1 MTSRDSLARLAL
13 RELADAPPEI
23 EPPSPG
29 DAEDAVAA
37 IARELAAVRARR
49 RRRGAVLASIA
60 VAAAAAAIA
69 VGVGSFAKNPGDVAK
84 VETVS
89 GGVVVMRGEDGVK
102 LGPGATVAKGDR
114 VVASAAASAT
124 LRLPKGT
131 ELRALAGAD
140 VLVVDQGRDEI
151 FELRA
156 GSVQL
161 HVAKLVSGDRFI
173 VRTSDSEVEVRGT
186 QFRVDVGPPCE
197 GTTTRVVV
205 TEGTVVVRH
214 GGAETHVTANQSWP
228 SHCETQAA
236 APTAPA
242 SALAVDPPPAVT
254 SARPI
259 VQATA
264 PKRTNVASSDLAEQ
278 NRIFADAMAA
288 KRRGDA
294 PAALAALDRLASAY
308 PQGPLAESAAVERMR
323 ILAASE
329 PARGAEAAR
338 AYLSRYP
345 DGYARAEAQHLL
357 GAP

>member
-1 MTSRDSLARLAL
+1 M
-13 RELADAPPEI
+13 
-23 EPPSPG
+23 
-29 DAEDAVAA
+29 
-37 IARELAAVRARR
+37 
-49 RRRGAVLASIA
+49 
-60 VAAAAAAIA
+60 
-69 VGVGSFAKNPGDVAK
+69 
-84 VETVS
+84 
-89 GGVVVMRGEDGVK
+89 
-102 LGPGATVAKGDR
+102 
-114 VVASAAASAT
+114 
-124 LRLPKGT
+124 
-131 ELRALAGAD
+131 
-140 VLVVDQGRDEI
+140 LVVDQGRDEI

-214 GGAETHVTANQSWP
+214 GGAETRVTANESWP
-228 SHCETQAA
+228 AHCETQVA
-236 APTAPA
+236 APTTPA
-242 SALAVDPPPAVT
+242 SALAVEPPPVVASAQPITTAVT
-254 SARPI
+254 A
-259 VQATA
+259 A
-264 PKRTNVASSDLAEQ
+264 KRTNVPSSDLAEQ

-338 AYLSRYP
+338 AYLARYP
-345 DGYARAEAQHLL
+345 HGYARAEAQHLL